1 MTKRRA
7 PMSSCDRQPSPPPP
21 SLDAASRPPLAAVRA
36 EPSGVSRQMSA
47 KTAFQVIARGC
58 LRQMRGNA
66 RPLVERRDGEAVHQ
80 MRVAV
85 RRLRA
90 AQSTFRPV
98 LGDAIARAP
107 REDLRWLMG
116 VLGPARDADVFVA
129 EILGPV
135 CDDVGGE
142 PGLAAL
148 HARCAAV
155 REARLD
161 AAVAAVADGRF
172 DRLSADLRTWLEDD
186 ISPGGDDDP
195 AVAVFARQRLKTRWR
210 KVARPARCFD
220 RLTDGQRHDLRIQV
234 KKLRYALDALAP
246 VLDGRGS
253 APLRRRLGRL
263 QDQLGALNDVAV
275 ARQILRDLATEP
287 GLKPQP
293 GPPLDLVWAA
303 GLVGGWHR
311 RAALD
316 QRAAAAK
323 TLRDVLDGPRPWRA
337 PGKAGKAGKTVKGR

>member
-1 MTKRRA
+1 
-7 PMSSCDRQPSPPPP
+7 
-21 SLDAASRPPLAAVRA
+21 
-36 EPSGVSRQMSA
+36 
-47 KTAFQVIARGC
+47 
-58 LRQMRGNA
+58 
-66 RPLVERRDGEAVHQ
+66 
-80 MRVAV
+80 MRVAI

-98 LGDAIARAP
+98 LGDALARAP
-107 REDLRWLMG
+107 REDLRTLMG
-116 VLGPARDADVFVA
+116 VLGPARDADVFMA

-148 HARCAAV
+148 HARCTAV

-172 DRLSADLRTWLEDD
+172 DRLCAAWQTWIEDGV
-186 ISPGGDDDP
+186 SPGTDDDP

-210 KVARPARCFD
+210 KVARPARRFD

-234 KKLRYALDALAP
+234 KKLRYALEALAP
-246 VLDGRGS
+246 VLQGPGS
-253 APLRRRLGRL
+253 ATLRKRLGL
-263 QDQLGALNDVAV
+263 VQDQLGALNDVAV
-275 ARQILRDLATEP
+275 ARQTLRDLATEP
-287 GLKPQP
+287 GLKAQP
-293 GPPLDLVWAA
+293 GPTAELVWAA
-303 GLVGGWHR
+303 GLVTGWHR

-323 TLRDVLDGPRPWRA
+323 TLRDVLDGPRPWRSS
-337 PGKAGKAGKTVKGR
+337 GKGGKGGKTVNGR